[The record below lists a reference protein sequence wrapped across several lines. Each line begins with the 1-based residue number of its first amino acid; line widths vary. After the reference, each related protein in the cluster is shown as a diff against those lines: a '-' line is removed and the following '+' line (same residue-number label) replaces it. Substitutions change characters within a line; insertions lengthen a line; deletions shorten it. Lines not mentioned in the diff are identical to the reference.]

1 MNDYTPNNIVKDT
14 QNSESKKNNF
24 FMIFDKNTDMD
35 GNLSLLKEKHKTY
48 AKILKSSE
56 IQRAQSVKILAKR
69 LIDKQKQEED
79 MKNIRILPMSKNK
92 PKKVISRDLNFTVL
106 FNSRAEPTEIEC
118 NWSRI
123 IVNGWIPESRES
135 ASLVGYNKNLYLIG
149 GLSRSILNQ
158 VLILSP
164 LSLKWSKYENFVHK
178 FDPIYA
184 HSCLLYE
191 NQFLLY
197 GGISD
202 YNDVTRKRECLN
214 FLRTLNPE
222 IMEINYINTH
232 GVIFEFRKYHS
243 AVIFGKHL
251 LVYGGLNS
259 KNSILDSCLALNL
272 VKKSWRNI
280 ETTGNRPFELA
291 GHGACAVY
299 NSELCP
305 SLFSSGKRS
314 AEFKHQ
320 GIYFFGGYNK
330 EYKALGTLYLLKP
343 GKMPLNWT
351 LPLTSGLGPSP
362 RYYHSMLWIKNI
374 NSLVIYGGRNDQ
386 IGASYADIHILKL
399 ESLLWLKV
407 INTGNI
413 PSARSSHCAAE
424 LEGRMFVFGGV
435 SFGKFCKSEMISAK
449 FSFSQL
455 CKRKKFYIP

>member
-222 IMEINYINTH
+222 IMEINYT
-232 GVIFEFRKYHS
+232 
-243 AVIFGKHL
+243 
-251 LVYGGLNS
+251 
-259 KNSILDSCLALNL
+259 D
-272 VKKSWRNI
+272 
-280 ETTGNRPFELA
+280 
-291 GHGACAVY
+291 
-299 NSELCP
+299 
-305 SLFSSGKRS
+305 
-314 AEFKHQ
+314 
-320 GIYFFGGYNK
+320 
-330 EYKALGTLYLLKP
+330 
-343 GKMPLNWT
+343 
-351 LPLTSGLGPSP
+351 
-362 RYYHSMLWIKNI
+362 
-374 NSLVIYGGRNDQ
+374 NSLSVLTLMGLFL
-386 IGASYADIHILKL
+386 SS
-399 ESLLWLKV
+399 E
-407 INTGNI
+407 NTI
-413 PSARSSHCAAE
+413 QP
-424 LEGRMFVFGGV
+424 
-435 SFGKFCKSEMISAK
+435 
-449 FSFSQL
+449 
-455 CKRKKFYIP
+455 